1 MATNALFEVKDSL
14 DNLKENGEILLAMT
28 SVTNASGEIS
38 ELAVATSAESNMFQ
52 VYEGSFNHLKIAH
65 AKKQIVCNYTKGE
78 TVAADVIIYDLIVR
92 YNNTNSATL
101 QTVLCSLNVSSF
113 VSIKTAART
122 TAATGILANSA
133 DLEVDWDK
141 LTALKDLSSYLTVHN
156 NFHSGVREAIIAVK
170 PFSN

>member
-28 SVTNASGEIS
+28 SVTNANGEIS

-65 AKKQIVCNYTKGE
+65 AKKQIICNYVKGE
-78 TVAADVIIYDLIVR
+78 TAAADSIIYDLIVR

-113 VSIKTAART
+113 VSVKTASRE
-122 TAATGILANSA
+122 AAASGVLASSA
-133 DLEVDWDK
+133 DLEVDWTK
-141 LTALKDLSSYLTVHN
+141 LTALKDLSSYLTIHN
-156 NFHSGVREAIIAVK
+156 NFHSAVREAIIAVK

>member
-1 MATNALFEVKDSL
+1 MASNALFEMKDSL
-14 DNLKENGEILLAMT
+14 DNLKENGDILLAMT

-38 ELAVATSAESNMFQ
+38 ELAVATSAESNMFS

-65 AKKQIVCNYTKGE
+65 AKKQIVCNYVKGE
-78 TVAADVIIYDLIVR
+78 TVAADTIIYDIIVR

-101 QTVLCSLNVSSF
+101 QTVLCSLNVSSV
-113 VSIKTAART
+113 VSVKTASREA
-122 TAATGILANSA
+122 AATGVLANST
-133 DLEVDWDK
+133 DLEVDWTK

-156 NFHSGVREAIIAVK
+156 NFHSAVREAIIAVK